1 VHAKAG
7 RAVLSPPHRQT
18 VIYSGGII
26 QRSMLRRSLPGLC
39 IVVLVLAIA
48 AAGCAVTAPESQ
60 DTLNRTLDAL
70 TLEEKIGQMLLVG
83 FRGYSVDNDSRIA
96 RDIAAGRVGGV
107 ILFDRDVA
115 LGTNERNIRDPAQ
128 VRALT
133 ASLQGYAAKVPIFI
147 AVDQEGGAVC
157 RLKEAYGFPAT
168 VSARS
173 LGVRD
178 NETATREAGRALAA
192 MVGESGFNLNFA
204 PVVDLD
210 VNPDSPAIGRLN
222 RSFSD
227 NATVVA
233 ENARWIIEEHH
244 ELGVMT
250 AIKHFPGHGSAMTDT
265 HAGFTDVTET
275 WSEEELRPYRDLIA
289 RGLPDMVMT
298 AHVYNAN
305 LDPDYPATL
314 SKATVTGLLREQLGY
329 RGVVVTDAMDMGA
342 IHDNYGLEESLK
354 LSINAGCDIFLFAN
368 NLVYDEEIAEKAVGI
383 VKGLV
388 ESGEIPEER
397 IDESCGRILRLKME
411 YLGMA

>member
-1 VHAKAG
+1 
-7 RAVLSPPHRQT
+7 
-18 VIYSGGII
+18 
-26 QRSMLRRSLPGLC
+26 MFNRSLTGLLLILAVC
-39 IVVLVLAIA
+39 I
-48 AAGCAVTAPESQ
+48 AGCTSAPDTPDAV
-60 DTLNRTLDAL
+60 NRTLDSL

-83 FRGYSVDNDSRIA
+83 FRGYTVDDDSQIA

-115 LGTNERNIRDPAQ
+115 LGTSERNIRDPAQ

-133 ASLQGYAAKVPIFI
+133 ASLQGYAGEIPIFV

-157 RLKEAYGFPAT
+157 RLKESYGFPAT

-173 LGVRD
+173 LGD
-178 NETATREAGRALAA
+178 LNDEAATREAGRALAA
-192 MVGESGFNLNFA
+192 MVAGSGFNVNFA

-210 VNPDSPAIGRLN
+210 VNPASPAIGRLN

-244 ELGVMT
+244 NLGVMT
-250 AIKHFPGHGSAMTDT
+250 AIKHFPGHGSAVTDT
-265 HAGFTDVTET
+265 HAGFTDVTRT
-275 WSEEELRPYRDLIA
+275 WSEEELRPYRDLIGL
-289 RGLPDMVMT
+289 GLPDMVMT

-314 SKATVTGLLREQLGY
+314 SEATVTGILRDRLGY
-329 RGVVVTDAMDMGA
+329 DGVVVTDAMDMGA
-342 IHDNYGLEESLK
+342 IHDNYDLRESLR

-383 VKGLV
+383 VKSLV
-388 ESGEIPEER
+388 ESGEISEER
-397 IDESCGRILRLKME
+397 IDESCGRVLRLKMRC
-411 YLGMA
+411 LAGSPAAP

>member
-1 VHAKAG
+1 M
-7 RAVLSPPHRQT
+7 LS
-18 VIYSGGII
+18 
-26 QRSMLRRSLPGLC
+26 RSLAGLLLLAVC
-39 IVVLVLAIA
+39 I
-48 AAGCAVTAPESQ
+48 AGCTSAPDPVPSSETM
-60 DTLNRTLDAL
+60 DTINRTLDSL

-83 FRGYSVDNDSRIA
+83 FRGYTVDNDSQIT

-115 LGTNERNIRDPAQ
+115 LGTNERNIRDPEQ

-133 ASLQGYAAKVPIFI
+133 ASLQGYAGKVPIFI

-157 RLKEAYGFPAT
+157 RLKESYGFSPT
-168 VSARS
+168 VSART
-173 LGVRD
+173 LGQQN
-178 NETATREAGRALAA
+178 NETATRAAGRALAA
-192 MVGESGFNLNFA
+192 MVGENGFNLNFA
-204 PVVDLD
+204 PVVDLA

-244 ELGVMT
+244 RIGVMT
-250 AIKHFPGHGSAMTDT
+250 AIKHFPGHGSAMADT
-265 HAGFTDVTET
+265 HEGFTDVTET
-275 WSEEELRPYRDLIA
+275 WSEEELLPYQDLIG

-314 SKATVTGLLREQLGY
+314 SKPTVTGILRDRLGY

-342 IHDNYGLEESLK
+342 IYGNYDLEDSLN
-354 LSINAGCDIFLFAN
+354 LSLNAGCDIFLFAN
-368 NLVYDEEIAEKAVGI
+368 NLAYDEKIAERAVGI
-383 VKGLV
+383 VKDLV
-388 ESGEIPEER
+388 EAGEIPEER
-397 IDESCGRILRLKME
+397 INESCTRILRLKMK
-411 YLGMA
+411 YLTVG

>member
-1 VHAKAG
+1 
-7 RAVLSPPHRQT
+7 
-18 VIYSGGII
+18 
-26 QRSMLRRSLPGLC
+26 MLNRSLAALLVVILAVC
-39 IVVLVLAIA
+39 I
-48 AAGCAVTAPESQ
+48 AGCTSAPPGTADAV
-60 DTLNRTLDAL
+60 NRTLDSL
-70 TLEEKIGQMLLVG
+70 SLEEKIGQMLLVG
-83 FRGYSVDNDSRIA
+83 FRGYSVDPDSQIA

-115 LGTNERNIRDPAQ
+115 LGTSERNIRDPAQ

-133 ASLQGYAAKVPIFI
+133 ASLQGYAGAIPIFV

-157 RLKEAYGFPAT
+157 RLKESSGFPPT

-173 LGVRD
+173 LGAQE

-192 MVGESGFNLNFA
+192 MVGENGFNLNFG
-204 PVVDLD
+204 PVVDLA

-222 RSFSD
+222 RRFSE

-233 ENARWIIEEHH
+233 ENARWVIEEHH
-244 ELGVMT
+244 NLGVMT

-265 HAGFTDVTET
+265 HEGFTDVTQT
-275 WSEEELRPYRDLIA
+275 WTEEELLPYRDLIA

-314 SKATVTGLLREQLGY
+314 SEPTVTGILRDRLGY
-329 RGVVVTDAMDMGA
+329 SGVVVTDAMDMGA
-342 IHDNYGLEESLK
+342 IHDNYDLNESLK

-368 NLVYDEEIAEKAVGI
+368 NLVYDERIAEKAVGI
-383 VKGLV
+383 VKDLV
-388 ESGEIPEER
+388 EAGEIPEER
-397 IDESCGRILRLKME
+397 IDESCGRILRLKMR
-411 YLGMA
+411 YLTPDGEAGMSVSSSADR